1 MTKPQTPN
9 EPTKSADVAG
19 ERKRD
24 EQRDDAHAAYGG
36 QAWKAADERGDQRY
50 GTARNDDADPLTLAK
65 GDKDVKD
72 ADGAV
77 EAGGEHAGMG
87 RGEAPRKPKSAE

>member
-1 MTKPQTPN
+1 MTKPQEPN
-9 EPTKSADVAG
+9 PATEETNQPAG

-24 EQRDDAHAAYGG
+24 EAREEHAAYGG
-36 QAWKAADERGDQRY
+36 QGWKAADERGDQRY

-87 RGEAPRKPKSAE
+87 RGEAPRKPE